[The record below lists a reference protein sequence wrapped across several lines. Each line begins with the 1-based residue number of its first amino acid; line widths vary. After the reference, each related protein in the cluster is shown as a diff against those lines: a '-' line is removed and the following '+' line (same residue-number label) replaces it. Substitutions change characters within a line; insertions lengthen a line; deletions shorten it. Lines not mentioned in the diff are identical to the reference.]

1 MADPELVNHFPA
13 PAAMPTPRTRKRRW
27 LRVLVWSV
35 VGLIA
40 VLVVAAGAS
49 VLWMRSVT
57 RAALPQLDGSEQVS
71 GLSAPV
77 TVARD
82 EHGVPHISA
91 ATQDDLW
98 VAQGYV
104 TAQDR
109 LWQMDTLRRNAN
121 GELAEILGRAL
132 LKHDEAQRVLEIR
145 NTARR
150 VYANLPAEE
159 RVRFDDY
166 ARGVNL
172 FIAQHQDSLPPEF
185 RLLFYKPQPW
195 SGADSISVG
204 LMMVQT
210 LDTHWDVKLGRE
222 RVSADLHNAKIESD
236 LYPVGSW
243 RDHPPTGIQVD
254 LSQPQPIPPP
264 VSDDEDD
271 EKTQA
276 GAGAHSPSI
285 EESKLNRTQASQVA
299 GSRIPI
305 GQVSGHD
312 LTRAEIPAML
322 IGALAP
328 EDSAGTSGAQAPS
341 AMTATTYGLKTVPF
355 TVRLIPAQEMSCP
368 RRSTTADPSTR
379 PAPRGFA
386 QDDRRTLLTQRSI
399 KPESFAGPGPA
410 NEDLGNLRALLGL
423 PTCAGCVA
431 GSNNW
436 VISGKHTASGRPLL
450 SNDMHLDLSVP
461 NIWYMADL
469 RAPGYHA
476 AGVTLPGFPFVIAG
490 HNEHLAWGFTALLA
504 DAQDL
509 YFEKLDGNGN
519 YQAQDGTWKPLGID
533 RETIRVR
540 GGRDVTMDVQS
551 TAHGPLLNPILRQ
564 KAQPIALK
572 WTLYDPAF
580 NTLPVY
586 AMNTA
591 SNWAEFSTALSH
603 WYWPTQ
609 NVVYSDDQG
618 HIAYHAVGAV
628 PIRPGGL
635 MGVPVN
641 EMDNRHEWQGYIPF
655 DDLPNAFDPPSG
667 FLATANSRVTTDKSP
682 YPLTLEWVDPY
693 RIERIYKLL
702 QGRDGLTPNDM
713 LAVQTDI
720 YSEVDQ
726 ELAHRFAYAI
736 DHTAGVDDR
745 LRKAADLMRSWD
757 GRLSIDSAAASLVTQ
772 TRAALARIL
781 LESKL
786 GKDAK
791 DYSWAESNFAEEEIV
806 MHAKPDWL
814 PKGYKDWDAL
824 LTDAVREGM
833 KRGKAPN
840 DVSQWSY
847 GSWHV
852 IDLEHPLGAF
862 LPYIGRIA
870 GTGPQPLS
878 GDTITVKQVGRAF
891 GPSQRFTMDWSNID
905 GSTEDIVLGESGNP
919 LSPYFRDQ
927 WKDYYGGTTFAL
939 PFSAAAV
946 KAHTRHMLLLTP

>member
-1 MADPELVNHFPA
+1 MPDPELVDHFPA
-13 PAAMPTPRTRKRRW
+13 PAAKPAPGTKRRRW
-27 LRVLVWSV
+27 LRVAMWSV
-35 VGLIA
+35 AG
-40 VLVVAAGAS
+40 LVVLFALAVGGS
-49 VLWMRSVT
+49 VLWLRSVT
-57 RAALPQLDGSEQVS
+57 LAALPQLDGAEQIS

-98 VAQGYV
+98 MAQGFV

-145 NTARR
+145 NTAHRI
-150 VYANLPAEE
+150 YANLPADE
-159 RVRFDDY
+159 RARLDDY

-185 RLLFYKPQPW
+185 RMLFYKPQPW
-195 SGADSISVG
+195 SGTDSISVG

-210 LDTHWDVKLGRE
+210 LDTHWDVKLGRA
-222 RVSADLHNAKIESD
+222 RVSADLHNAKLEGD

-243 RDHPPTGIQVD
+243 RDHPPTGVQVD
-254 LSQPQPIPPP
+254 MTQPQPAPPP
-264 VSDDEDD
+264 ASDDDED

-276 GAGAHSPSI
+276 SA
-285 EESKLNRTQASQVA
+285 A
-299 GSRIPI
+299 GSRRPA
-305 GQVSGHD
+305 GPVPSQNRVSFKS
-312 LTRAEIPAML
+312 E
-322 IGALAP
+322 
-328 EDSAGTSGAQAPS
+328 APS
-341 AMTATTYGLKTVPF
+341 SA
-355 TVRLIPAQEMSCP
+355 
-368 RRSTTADPSTR
+368 
-379 PAPRGFA
+379 
-386 QDDRRTLLTQRSI
+386 
-399 KPESFAGPGPA
+399 
-410 NEDLGNLRALLGL
+410 DLGNLRALPGL
-423 PTCAGCVA
+423 PVCDGCVS

-461 NIWYMADL
+461 NIWFMADL

-490 HNEHLAWGFTALLA
+490 HNEHVAWGFTALLA
-504 DAQDL
+504 DVQDL
-509 YFEKLDGNGN
+509 YAEKLDGKGN
-519 YQAQDGTWKPLGID
+519 YQAPDGTWKPLGID

-540 GGRDVTMDVQS
+540 GGKDVRLDVQW
-551 TAHGPLLNPILRQ
+551 TDHGPLLNPILRE
-564 KAQPIALK
+564 KTQPVALK

-580 NTLPVY
+580 NVLPVY

-603 WYWPTQ
+603 WNWPTQ

-628 PIRPGGL
+628 PIRAGG
-635 MGVPVN
+635 PIEIPID
-641 EMDNRHEWQGYIPF
+641 EMDPRHEWQGYIPF

-682 YPLTLEWVDPY
+682 YTLTLEWVDPY
-693 RIERIYKLL
+693 RAERIYKLL
-702 QGRDGLTPNDM
+702 QGRDGLTPKDM
-713 LAVQTDI
+713 IAVQTDI

-736 DHTAGVDDR
+736 DHTPDADDR

-757 GRLSIDSAAASLVTQ
+757 GRLSVDSGAASLVTR

-786 GKDAK
+786 GSDAE

-806 MHAKPDWL
+806 MHARPDWL
-814 PKGYKDWDAL
+814 PKNYKDWDEL
-824 LTDAVREGM
+824 LSDAVREGM
-833 KRGKAPN
+833 KTGKAPA
-840 DVSQWSY
+840 DVSQWRY

-862 LPYIGRIA
+862 LPFVGRIA
-870 GTGPQPLS
+870 GTGAQPLS

-891 GPSQRFTMDWSNID
+891 GPSQRFTMDWSNVD

-939 PFSAAAV
+939 AFSAAAV
-946 KAHTRHMLLLTP
+946 KAHTRHTLLLEP